1 MGSLEVIFRGK
12 GLHTKSIGLSNNMM
26 GNCCFKKSII
36 LQDKNQDEDMW
47 NNLPPE
53 VWMQIFEQF
62 SRLKDIQNCYFT
74 CQKWQSIIKTMFKD
88 KGKIII
94 GFGVSPAGGID
105 LNVLYDAEGARRKS
119 V

>member
-1 MGSLEVIFRGK
+1 MEVISRGK
-12 GLHTKSIGLSNNMM
+12 GLHTKSIGLSNNIM

-36 LQDKNQDEDMW
+36 FQDKNQDEDMW

-62 SRLKDIQNCYFT
+62 SSLKDIQNCYFT

-88 KGKIII
+88 KGMYNT
-94 GFGVSPAGGID
+94 F
-105 LNVLYDAEGARRKS
+105 
-119 V
+119 